1 MPVENKSTS
10 KLTARQKAFIQ
21 YYLQSGNAL
30 QSYIR
35 AGYSEKT
42 AVNSASRLLL
52 NSVIREEISRV
63 QREEF
68 QKNVATS
75 EEVMDFFSRVMRGEV
90 KDQFGLETSV
100 ADRIK
105 AAQELAKRTIDIDN
119 RIKGVGDPV
128 VEIRLD
134 CQQEFFHKKWAACRY
149 LPDKWHPQNAKIQG

>member
-1 MPVENKSTS
+1 M
-10 KLTARQKAFIQ
+10 
-21 YYLQSGNAL
+21 
-30 QSYIR
+30 
-35 AGYSEKT
+35 
-42 AVNSASRLLL
+42 
-52 NSVIREEISRV
+52 
-63 QREEF
+63 
-68 QKNVATS
+68 ATS

-134 CQQEFFHKKWAACRY
+134 WVGNSQ
-149 LPDKWHPQNAKIQG
+149 PDSREGKEDVDLR